1 MCIIIYIENT
11 LIEHSDNK
19 IFIALL
25 FILEHTTSI
34 AGNTK
39 NIAGQS
45 FGKYSGHFKLP
56 YNYMHN

>member
-1 MCIIIYIENT
+1 MCIYIEYT

-19 IFIALL
+19 IFVAMLY
-25 FILEHTTSI
+25 ILDYTTSI
-34 AGNTK
+34 AGNVE

-45 FGKYSGHFKLP
+45 FGKYSGHFNLP